1 MRTSNE
7 NERLRDNG
15 NLKVDD
21 GVQLPVIVVDLAR
34 GGIQMDVELPLEEV
48 RLKDD
53 DNKNDPMQAIRTRVG
68 MKKVRTAYVDSVK

>member
-1 MRTSNE
+1 
-7 NERLRDNG
+7 
-15 NLKVDD
+15 
-21 GVQLPVIVVDLAR
+21 LAR